1 MYRPSDPDNIAAI
14 TPNTVFL
21 TVVGV
26 VHELKLG
33 RLTEGERDN
42 LIGACFFPMARML
55 PAQPYTRGQNPTF
68 GVTFA
73 IRAGGDPL
81 LQATPFRRVA
91 SAVDP
96 QIAVFDLKTMSERK
110 AASLTLQRTPM
121 LISLAFGAVAL
132 LLSAIGLY
140 GVLAY
145 LVSERRRE
153 IGIRVAL
160 GSSRARIIDLVLRE
174 ALWLLVAGLGLGLV
188 ATSMLYKTINTIL
201 FGVTATNPI
210 VLIAAAGA
218 LTLVALSACLIPVRR
233 ATRVDPL
240 VALS

>member
-1 MYRPSDPDNIAAI
+1 
-14 TPNTVFL
+14 
-21 TVVGV
+21 
-26 VHELKLG
+26 
-33 RLTEGERDN
+33 
-42 LIGACFFPMARML
+42 MARML
-55 PAQPYTRGQNPTF
+55 PAQPYMRGQNPTF

-81 LQATPFRRVA
+81 LQATSFRRVA
-91 SAVDP
+91 STVDP
-96 QIAVFDLKTMSERK
+96 QIAVFDVKTMSERT

-132 LLSAIGLY
+132 SLSAIGLY

-153 IGIRVAL
+153 IGIRLAL

-174 ALWLLVAGLGLGLV
+174 ALWLLVAGFGLGLA
-188 ATSMLYKTINTIL
+188 ATSMLYKTINTIV

-210 VLIAAAGA
+210 VLMAAAGS
-218 LTLVALSACLIPVRR
+218 LTLVALSACLIPARR